1 MDRDEVNDDFL
12 KDDVKEHAFLDDIL
26 ADIGVKPMKA
36 MDAVDLEIATHTDI
50 EEFVK
55 NDDAKTEVDINDD
68 AMRTYLTNTNL
79 PIKRKVSGITFTI
92 VGAERGVA
100 GLKCN
105 NCVGTKDIKNNLFCK
120 RYI

>member
-1 MDRDEVNDDFL
+1 MDRDDMNDDFL

-55 NDDAKTEVDINDD
+55 NDDAKTEVYINDY
-68 AMRTYLTNTNL
+68 AMRTYFTNTHL
-79 PIKRKVSGITFTI
+79 LSKRKVSGITFTI
-92 VGAERGVA
+92 VGAGRGC
-100 GLKCN
+100 GRFKMQ
-105 NCVGTKDIKNNLFCK
+105 
-120 RYI
+120 